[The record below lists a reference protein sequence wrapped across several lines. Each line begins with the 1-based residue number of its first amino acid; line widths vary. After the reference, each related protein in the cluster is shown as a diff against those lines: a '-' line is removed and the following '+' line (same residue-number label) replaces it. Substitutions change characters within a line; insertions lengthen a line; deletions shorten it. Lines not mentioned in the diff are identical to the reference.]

1 MKTNE
6 MMSLYDYLGYAAGN
20 QLGKEVAAAAQSLN
34 VPVKMRQV
42 SNSVYTGLVC
52 LYPKDFLTIY
62 FKYKV
67 QDLVV

>member
-20 QLGKEVAAAAQSLN
+20 TLGKEVAAAAQSLN

-67 QDLVV
+67 QNLV